1 MEIEKIYIGGWFQRT
16 TLHLTEVYDFLH
28 NGRSDLGFPLDDLL
42 KMRDSLN
49 LESVERV
56 NWLLEYI
63 SVKNKKLNWRMY
75 EDGLIVL
82 ERDYSGSIKDD
93 FYDLEDYYDRTL
105 SPAISYI
112 FSKGAPVPKE
122 LANIKT
128 LLPFIVVVKK
138 AQKEEVENFFAQ
150 FGENVYSR
158 VQEEGLTIYKSPKI
172 ILLIATKKD
181 MELRNLIESQIF
193 FREFKTQLHKY
204 LNIHRLIWDEI
215 AQIKERGVIK
225 GREAKTFKAKLDQY
239 QKTVELITSR
249 IDQMDTYLK
258 TRAKI
263 SASGKSAN
271 LLEKAFL
278 YKFETLENTLNYV
291 KDLWKMTEKYLISA
305 NKIFTDIQ
313 TESTKTAISSLQLIT
328 TLGVMA
334 AIISYLGRDK
344 LPAVTLEGVV
354 FLSVLVFIT
363 WLANYLVNKVFSE
376 RDYQIRQKREGF
388 DV

>member
-1 MEIEKIYIGGWFQRT
+1 MDIAKIYIGGWFQRT

-28 NGRSDLGFPLDDLL
+28 NGKSDLNFRLDDLL
-42 KMRDSLN
+42 KMRDSLG

-56 NWLLEYI
+56 NWLLEYLVI
-63 SVKNKKLNWRMY
+63 KNKKLGWRMY

-82 ERDYSGSIKDD
+82 EKEYSGSIKDD
-93 FYDLEDYYDRTL
+93 FFDLENYYDHTL

-128 LLPFIVVVKK
+128 LLPFIVVIRK
-138 AQKEEVENFFAQ
+138 AKKEEVEEFFAQ
-150 FGENVYSR
+150 FGENIYSET
-158 VQEEGLTIYKSPKI
+158 QEEDLTIYKSPKI
-172 ILLIATKKD
+172 ILLISDKKETD
-181 MELRNLIESQIF
+181 MRNLIESQIF

-225 GREAKTFKAKLDQY
+225 GREARALKTRLDQY
-239 QKTVELITSR
+239 QKTVELISSR

-258 TRAKI
+258 TRGKI
-263 SASGKSAN
+263 SANGKTEN
-271 LLEKAFL
+271 LLGKVFM

-291 KDLWKMTEKYLISA
+291 KDLWKMTDRYLNSA
-305 NKIFTDIQ
+305 NKLFTDIQ
-313 TESTKTAISSLQLIT
+313 AESTKTAISSLQLIT
-328 TLGVMA
+328 TLGVVA
-334 AIISYLGRDK
+334 AIIGYLGRDK
-344 LPAVTLEGVV
+344 LPAITLEGLV
-354 FLSVLVFIT
+354 FFTLLVFIT
-363 WLANYLVNKVFSE
+363 WLANFLVNKIFSE
-376 RDYQIRQKREGF
+376 KDYKITSKKEGI